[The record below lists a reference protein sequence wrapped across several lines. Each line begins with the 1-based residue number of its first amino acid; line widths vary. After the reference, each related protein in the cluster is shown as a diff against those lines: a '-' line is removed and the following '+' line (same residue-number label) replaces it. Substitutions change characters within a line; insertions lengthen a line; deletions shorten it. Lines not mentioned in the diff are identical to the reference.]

1 MFVSETELIP
11 FRQETVAFWVSR
23 ESRTAQGAERA
34 RLSTSSAQSPW
45 LRQDPAPGLPAA
57 EAAAQCASH
66 VASSLHGEHILL
78 WAQSFLS
85 EKDK

>member
-11 FRQETVAFWVSR
+11 FRQETIVFWVSR
-23 ESRTAQGAERA
+23 ESRTAHGAERA
-34 RLSTSSAQSPW
+34 RLSTSSARSPW

-57 EAAAQCASH
+57 EAAAQCALH